1 MIVFAKKIPG
11 FTSLEQDS
19 QIKLIKGGCFEVN
32 KKNVFI
38 NYQLTQNFY
47 KYPFSNPAQCPTD
60 IDKTKPKS

>member
-1 MIVFAKKIPG
+1 MFAKKIPG

-19 QIKLIKGGCFEVN
+19 QIKLIKGGCFEVR

-47 KYPFSNPAQCPTD
+47 KYPFPAQCSTD
-60 IDKTKPKS
+60 IIDKTKPKF